1 MMDSYN
7 GTPLTENVVGCE
19 NGLHQQLPTSG
30 KEVTT
35 VDKSEGVS
43 NGTTEI
49 EEVQETFQSGV
60 ILKDDEAVETSTE
73 GVGDKSKMPLCN
85 NGSPSSKESKA
96 KIHTEHKSDKPQ
108 KASGKLKN
116 GKPSSTAHTVV
127 SGPKKGKDGKPN
139 GTMTSKSLDKQP
151 TSLVAKSKS
160 VNDGKATQRNP
171 KVVPSSVKANHSK
184 QTDKTSSPSS
194 GQPEGL
200 TEKPKVKPLKKDPP
214 NKAESMA
221 RSSVSPT
228 SEDAKSH
235 RVNALPSYGF
245 SFKCNERAEKRK
257 EFYSKLE
264 EKIHAKE
271 MEQNNL
277 QAKTK
282 ESQEAEIKMFRK
294 SLTFKATPMP
304 TFYQEPPPPKVELK
318 KIPTTRAKSPKLGR
332 KKDSPYR
339 EENSGNG
346 NTIRPSRLSLD
357 EKVFSGDSHAKEHSL
372 VTPKRTYR
380 KSLPKLPSHNTNLLS
395 RQTKKSSHSKSKE
408 TAKTESD
415 VPKVEAAIVEP
426 KVNDESCFDGEHITM
441 VGESIAVDH

>member
-7 GTPLTENVVGCE
+7 DTPLTENVVVCE
-19 NGLHQQLPTSG
+19 NGLHQQLLTSG
-30 KEVTT
+30 KEVIT
-35 VDKSEGVS
+35 VDKSEGVQ
-43 NGTTEI
+43 EI
-49 EEVQETFQSGV
+49 FQSGV

-73 GVGDKSKMPLCN
+73 GVGDKSKVPLCS

-96 KIHTEHKSDKPQ
+96 KIHTEHKSDTPQ

-116 GKPSSTAHTVV
+116 GMPSSTAHTVV
-127 SGPKKGKDGKPN
+127 SGPKKGKDGKPS

-151 TSLVAKSKS
+151 TALVAKSKS

-184 QTDKTSSPSS
+184 PTDKTSSPSS

-221 RSSVSPT
+221 QSSVSPT
-228 SEDAKSH
+228 SEDAKSN
-235 RVNALPSYGF
+235 RVSALPSYGF

-339 EENSGNG
+339 EENDGNG
-346 NTIRPSRLSLD
+346 NEIRPSRLSLD
-357 EKVFSGDSHAKEHSL
+357 EKVFSGDNHAKEHSL

-426 KVNDESCFDGEHITM
+426 KVNDESCFNGEGDIAM
-441 VGESIAVDH
+441 VGESIDVDH